1 MHEAILR
8 REKKTFFKGSV
19 RTPFHPI
26 HRFVES
32 HSVPFPRP
40 RPSPIL
46 SLSTCSHCLFSGAS
60 DNPARIRENYSAC
73 LRTGKWKL
81 SSVTYDDP
89 FETPLIAS
97 RRIVCSRD
105 SWRVMARSFSCPLPP
120 APPTLR
126 RKTFV
131 HPPRDFNY
139 SNNSQW
145 SSLAPLWYSSYSRFS
160 FHFVHFI

>member
-8 REKKTFFKGSV
+8 REKKTFFKGPV

-97 RRIVCSRD
+97 RRIVCSC
-105 SWRVMARSFSCPLPP
+105 MASYGPFL
-120 APPTLR
+120 LL
-126 RKTFV
+126 
-131 HPPRDFNY
+131 
-139 SNNSQW
+139 
-145 SSLAPLWYSSYSRFS
+145 SSSSGSSYPPPQNLRSSSTRFQLLE
-160 FHFVHFI
+160 